1 MFSTQ
6 KSRTLVSVFR
16 NTLKEEYKTGLLRL
30 FENLEKQVQPFKL
43 YSLLET
49 EREALTLREAPISPV
64 AESTDP

>member
-1 MFSTQ
+1 MFSTRE
-6 KSRTLVSVFR
+6 SRTLVSVFR
-16 NTLKEEYKTGLLRL
+16 NTLKQERKLRL
-30 FENLEKQVQPFKL
+30 FENLEKQVQPVKL